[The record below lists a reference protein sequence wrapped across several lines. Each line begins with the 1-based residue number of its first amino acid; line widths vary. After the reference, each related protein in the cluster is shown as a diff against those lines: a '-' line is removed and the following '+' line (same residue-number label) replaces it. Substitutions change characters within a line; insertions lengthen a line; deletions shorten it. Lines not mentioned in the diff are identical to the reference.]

1 MPMNPLERFLRTDP
15 RDAGC
20 AETMRLL
27 HVYVDALLAGE
38 APQLR
43 FPGIAAHLDQCSP
56 CSDELEGLIQAAR
69 ASLR

>member
-20 AETMRLL
+20 AETMRWL

-38 APQLR
+38 DPELR
-43 FPGIAAHLDQCSP
+43 YPGLAVHLRQCSP
-56 CSDELEGLIQAAR
+56 CADERDGLLAAT
-69 ASLR
+69 AVH

>member
-1 MPMNPLERFLRTDP
+1 MQQLERFLRTDP

-38 APQLR
+38 DPELSH
-43 FPGIAAHLDQCSP
+43 PGIAAHLRDCPP
-56 CSDELEGLIQAAR
+56 CSDELDGLIAALGIR
-69 ASLR
+69 